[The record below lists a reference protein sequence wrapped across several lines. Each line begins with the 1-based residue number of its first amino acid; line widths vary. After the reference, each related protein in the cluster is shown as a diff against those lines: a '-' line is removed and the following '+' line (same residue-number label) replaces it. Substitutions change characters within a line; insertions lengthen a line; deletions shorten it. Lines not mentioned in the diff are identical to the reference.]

1 MLTTF
6 QFPQPIS
13 CLAWDPTERIFWAA
27 SPDGSIHQMNL
38 FRQRDD
44 KLGGQVTEAI
54 GGAGVSDIIRVGEM
68 RESQKKRLISVGY
81 GSETGT

>member
-1 MLTTF
+1 
-6 QFPQPIS
+6 
-13 CLAWDPTERIFWAA
+13 
-27 SPDGSIHQMNL
+27 MNL

-54 GGAGVSDIIRVGEM
+54 GGAGVSDIIRVEEM

-81 GSETGT
+81 GSEADARFPT